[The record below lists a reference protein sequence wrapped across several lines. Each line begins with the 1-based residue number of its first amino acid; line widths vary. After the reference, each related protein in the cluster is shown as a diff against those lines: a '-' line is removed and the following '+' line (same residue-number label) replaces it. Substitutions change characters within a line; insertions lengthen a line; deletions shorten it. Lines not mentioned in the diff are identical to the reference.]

1 MGLGELRGL
10 TSVMQAGWIKEG
22 ILQTDARFGC
32 TGNCGDKTEH
42 CLELGM
48 GCCTHSEVS

>member
-10 TSVMQAGWIKEG
+10 ISVMQAGWIKEG
-22 ILQTDARFGC
+22 ILQTDARCGC
-32 TGNCGDKTEH
+32 AGHCSDKTEY

-48 GCCTHSEVS
+48 GCCTRSGVS